1 MGAMSFED
9 PPPHAK
15 VVDVTSRGVAH
26 IDGVDA
32 ALGLCRSGEESYDKI
47 VKKVVAMDHKRDEEN
62 PYSTILVPEIEKE
75 IKEAL
80 ANAKTD
86 EEKKQIKRRASSLIK
101 MELMT
106 GRLSITSNS
115 SDSDADKLKNMRRRS
130 SLIITGKIE

>member
-1 MGAMSFED
+1 
-9 PPPHAK
+9 
-15 VVDVTSRGVAH
+15 
-26 IDGVDA
+26 
-32 ALGLCRSGEESYDKI
+32 
-47 VKKVVAMDHKRDEEN
+47 MDHKRDEEN

-106 GRLSITSNS
+106 GGLSITSTS
-115 SDSDADKLKNMRRRS
+115 SDSDADKLKNMRRS